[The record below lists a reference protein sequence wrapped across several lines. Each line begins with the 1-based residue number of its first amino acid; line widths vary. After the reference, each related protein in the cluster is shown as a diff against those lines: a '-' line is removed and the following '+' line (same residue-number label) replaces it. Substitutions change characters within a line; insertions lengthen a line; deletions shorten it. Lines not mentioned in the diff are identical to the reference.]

1 MNLEYFPALN
11 ACLNSVSACLLIAG
25 FIFIRR
31 KNVFAHRICM
41 GSAFIV
47 SLLFLASY
55 LYYHYH
61 HGSTPFS
68 GQGAVR
74 FIYFF
79 ILITHTVLAAL
90 VPFLAVRTIYLAVR
104 ERFDKHVKIAR
115 WTFPL
120 WLYVSITGVVIYWM
134 LYRL

>member
-1 MNLEYFPALN
+1 MTLEYFPAFN
-11 ACLNSVSACLLIAG
+11 AALNSVSACLLISG

-31 KNVFAHRICM
+31 KNIFAHRICM
-41 GSAFIV
+41 GSAFVV

-61 HGSTPFS
+61 HGSTSFT
-68 GQGAVR
+68 GQGAIR
-74 FIYFF
+74 YIYFF

-90 VPFLAVRTIYLAVR
+90 VPFLAVTTIYLAVR
-104 ERFDKHVKIAR
+104 ERFDKHVKFAR

-120 WLYVSITGVVIYWM
+120 WLYVSVTGVVIYWM
-134 LYRL
+134 LY